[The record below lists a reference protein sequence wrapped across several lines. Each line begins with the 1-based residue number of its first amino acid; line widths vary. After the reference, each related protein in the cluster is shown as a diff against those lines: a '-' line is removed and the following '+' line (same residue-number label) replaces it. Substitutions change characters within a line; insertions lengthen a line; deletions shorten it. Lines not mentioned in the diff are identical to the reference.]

1 MHMSKLTMLVLG
13 ILLLVGCGDDP
24 SKPYLKIMGGGFTN
38 DVVNNVVT
46 YSVAIKRLKAF
57 PSGSVIEA
65 TFDLPDSERKYKTVE
80 PTSPNKDK
88 YLFESEPLHG
98 LKKGVALTVKL
109 RLLDNNGTRELA
121 EVDKTFE
128 SDEDQ

>member
-1 MHMSKLTMLVLG
+1 MRIHQPIIMLVM
-13 ILLLVGCGDDP
+13 LLFLVSCGDDP

-46 YSVAIKRLKAF
+46 YSVAVKRLKAL

-65 TFDLPDSERKYKTVE
+65 TFDLPNSDRKYVTVE
-80 PTSPNKDK
+80 PTSQYKDK
-88 YLFESEPLHG
+88 YLLESEPLHG
-98 LKKGVALTVKL
+98 LRKGVPLTVKL
-109 RLLDNNGTRELA
+109 RLLESTGGKQLA
-121 EVDKTFE
+121 EVERTFQ

>member
-1 MHMSKLTMLVLG
+1 MLVLG